1 MGVRARSDV
10 KRLLVLV
17 GLAVVLVGA
26 SACSHSTLGEPSAAT
41 TANGGQTSS
50 GGGGGETSTA
60 SSGGATSLP
69 TDPCSLLSSSDLQQ
83 VGVSA
88 LPTQDK
94 VGTAVSCEMDSSADH
109 IIVSLFPDS
118 GLAGLQATGTVKN
131 ITVGSHQAKQEV
143 DSTDSCVVAI
153 GVSDTSSVDVT
164 VTPTFNGDPC
174 PTAMT
179 VARLVEPKLP

>member
-1 MGVRARSDV
+1 VGVRV

-41 TANGGQTSS
+41 TANGGGQTSS

-60 SSGGATSLP
+60 PSGGATSLP
-69 TDPCSLLSSSDLQQ
+69 TDPCSLLSSADLQQ
-83 VGVSA
+83 VGVSS

-94 VGTAVSCEMDSSADH
+94 IGSAASCEMDNSNDH

-131 ITVGSHQAKQEV
+131 TTIGSHQAKQET
-143 DSTDSCVVAI
+143 DSTGSCVVAI

-164 VTPTFNGDPC
+164 ATPILGGDPC
-174 PTAMT
+174 PTATT